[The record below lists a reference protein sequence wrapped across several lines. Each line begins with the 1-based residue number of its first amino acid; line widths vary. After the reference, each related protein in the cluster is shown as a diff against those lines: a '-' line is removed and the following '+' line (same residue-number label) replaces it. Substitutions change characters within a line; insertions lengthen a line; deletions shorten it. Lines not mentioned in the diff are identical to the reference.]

1 MSIGDNI
8 WNVAALVAGTISVCL
23 AVSNLVS
30 RASTST
36 NRRGTLRRPIGSKPV
51 RVILLRHAETQ
62 NNKRSTDMSQGKFSN
77 SSDDTP
83 QRSNDPALT
92 ELGIRQSTAVAQ
104 FLQNNIDSYGITVMY
119 CSPMLKTLQT
129 LKPIANALEGKI
141 PFRVNIDLF
150 ERGGS
155 FNGERSMTES
165 QRERL
170 PLAHGLNWR
179 QIKETVPQLRF
190 EDIEDSC
197 RYNEWGPDSSQGWWP
212 GRMETPSEYASRI
225 RRVAEWIF
233 SLEENAL
240 ILAHG
245 KMFDTLVKCLV
256 VGQVE
261 EEIENTVHFLHAG
274 CSITTL
280 DISDAGIAF
289 MSINQQIIAPE
300 LRTGHAMEK
309 FELKEVDVASKK
321 AYYATD
327 T

>member
-8 WNVAALVAGTISVCL
+8 WSVAALVAGTIGVCL
-23 AVSNLVS
+23 TVSNLVS
-30 RASTST
+30 MIST
-36 NRRGTLRRPIGSKPV
+36 NRRGTLRRPKGSKPI

-62 NNKRSTDMSQGKFSN
+62 NNKRSTDMSQGKCSN
-77 SSDDTP
+77 SSDGP

-92 ELGIRQSTAVAQ
+92 ELGVRQSEAVAE
-104 FLQNNIDSYGITVMY
+104 FLLNNIESYGITAMY

-165 QRERL
+165 QREKL

-179 QIKETVPQLRF
+179 QIKETVPQLHF
-190 EDIEDSC
+190 GDIKCAC
-197 RYNEWGPDSSQGWWP
+197 RYHQWGPDSSEGWWP

-225 RRVAEWIF
+225 QRVAEWIM
-233 SLEENAL
+233 SLEENAI

-309 FELKEVDVASKK
+309 FELKEVDVVSKK
-321 AYYATD
+321 AYYATG